1 MDLSGVALHGVRF
14 EAGARAKARAAVVVA
29 AVIVASRTCH
39 SRTSTGGEI
48 LAIVAQPTV
57 VAVHSHV
64 AVFLSIPVAR
74 LVAHSGAS
82 IPLVHLL
89 ETVVS
94 VPALVVVVVARVTP
108 DLSSIAFR
116 DPGVKVAASRA
127 RA

>member
-1 MDLSGVALHGVRF
+1 MF

-29 AVIVASRTCH
+29 AVVIASRTC

-64 AVFLSIPVAR
+64 AEFLSIPVAWH
-74 LVAHSGAS
+74 VTHSGAA
-82 IPLVHLL
+82 IPLAHLL
-89 ETVVS
+89 EAVVS
-94 VPALVVVVVARVTP
+94 VPALVVVARVAP
-108 DLSSIAFR
+108 DLSSVAFH
-116 DPGVKVAASRA
+116 DPGVEVTAPRA

>member
-14 EAGARAKARAAVVVA
+14 EAGARARAAVV
-29 AVIVASRTCH
+29 VASRTCH

-64 AVFLSIPVAR
+64 AEFLSIPVAR
-74 LVAHSGAS
+74 LVAHSGAA
-82 IPLVHLL
+82 IPLAHLL

-94 VPALVVVVVARVTP
+94 VPALVVIVVARVAP
-108 DLSSIAFR
+108 DLSSVAFR
-116 DPGVKVAASRA
+116 DPGVTVAASRA

>member
-1 MDLSGVALHGVRF
+1 MDLCGVALHGVRF
-14 EAGARAKARAAVVVA
+14 EAGARARARA

-39 SRTSTGGEI
+39 SRTSTGGKI

-64 AVFLSIPVAR
+64 AEFLSIPVAR
-74 LVAHSGAS
+74 LVAHTGAS

-94 VPALVVVVVARVTP
+94 VPTLVVVVVARVTP
-108 DLSSIAFR
+108 DLSGVAFR
-116 DPGVKVAASRA
+116 DPGPSCKVGGTYR
-127 RA
+127 